1 MTPSANPPDG
11 RACRRDG
18 YAIANRQGKP
28 KSAKTQK
35 TRMNA
40 GFLHAYG
47 SARGIRVQ
55 KPFIAILKLPFK
67 FDRHICLN
75 TPGQLAVGTSQITDG
90 SRARLG
96 RQT

>member
-1 MTPSANPPDG
+1 M
-11 RACRRDG
+11 
-18 YAIANRQGKP
+18 
-28 KSAKTQK
+28 QK

-40 GFLHAYG
+40 GFSPAHA
-47 SARGIRVQ
+47 RVPPVRVQ
-55 KPFIAILKLPFK
+55 KPFIAMLKLPFK

-75 TPGQLAVGTSQITDG
+75 TPDITGGWDKSDTDR

>member
-1 MTPSANPPDG
+1 M
-11 RACRRDG
+11 
-18 YAIANRQGKP
+18 
-28 KSAKTQK
+28 QK

-40 GFLHAYG
+40 GFSLAP
-47 SARGIRVQ
+47 ARLRAVRVQ
-55 KPFIAILKLPFK
+55 KPFIAMFKLPFK

-75 TPGQLAVGTSQITDG
+75 TPGQLAVGKSQITDR